1 MKILCFDIDSSSIA
15 YDLSTRQVTMNAETN
30 SAKDA
35 TDFSAKVRAG
45 EYSDRQSY
53 NRIMVDGVKE
63 NGPIMTTSFIYL
75 EDVVVRGDNS
85 DFSWQ
90 FIEYEGEM

>member
-1 MKILCFDIDSSSIA
+1 
-15 YDLSTRQVTMNAETN
+15 
-30 SAKDA
+30 
-35 TDFSAKVRAG
+35 
-45 EYSDRQSY
+45 
-53 NRIMVDGVKE
+53 MVDGVKE

-90 FIEYEGEM
+90 FIEYEAGSTQEKIVYSVVE